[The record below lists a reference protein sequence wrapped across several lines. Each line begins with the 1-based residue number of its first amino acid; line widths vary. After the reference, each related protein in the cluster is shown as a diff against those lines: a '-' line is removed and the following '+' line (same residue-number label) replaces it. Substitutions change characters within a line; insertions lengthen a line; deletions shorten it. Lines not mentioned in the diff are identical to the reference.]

1 MKLLNPSEKRLRY
14 PIIQI
19 VKDIWNLSGSSRP
32 QLVIGTILRVLGDLA
47 GLYPAVV
54 LGLIVNEAAKGVQA
68 SLSHI
73 WMWIALWIGA
83 TLFRY
88 ITQHK
93 AKRMIY
99 LLGEKVLLDT
109 EKKMLGILFAK
120 DSAWHED
127 ETSGT
132 KIKRVE
138 KGATGYKDII
148 RAWATAYIEII
159 IRFIGMPIIL
169 FKFDHTIAILMG
181 FFMISYFA
189 ISKYMQTRCI
199 NAAHTFN
206 VEEEKVAGIF
216 VESVSNIRT
225 VRLLHVGH
233 NMLEKIEKYMKS
245 TFNAANERIA
255 AFQLQSHV
263 SSSYARIFNIGTIA
277 FIAFGVIHGKYE
289 VGMIVLFSTYFFD
302 IWTNLNELTNM
313 TQDTIV
319 SQQSIARMYHLI
331 GREVPPE
338 TGTQKFPAVWNALSV
353 EKLSFSYGENE
364 ALSNLTFTVKKGEK
378 VGIVGLSGAGKST
391 LFKLLL
397 KERPDY
403 TGTIKIGDVEVADIK
418 EGEYYK
424 HVSIV
429 PQDTEV
435 FNFSLQ
441 ENISIV
447 NPGAKHDGSLLEKA
461 MEVSHV
467 KDFLHKLPDGINTL
481 IGERGVKLS
490 GGERQRLGIARAIYK
505 QPEIL
510 LLDEAT
516 SHLDLESEEKIKDSL
531 HKFFEGITALV
542 IAHRLTTIREM
553 DKIIVIEKGRILE
566 QGSFD
571 ELMQKKGRFHE
582 LWEKQKFD

>member
-1 MKLLNPSEKRLRY
+1 MKLLNPTEERLRY
-14 PIIQI
+14 PIWQI
-19 VKDIWNLSGSSRP
+19 IKDIWKLSGSARP
-32 QLVIGTILRVLGDLA
+32 QLVLGTILRILGDLA

-54 LGLIVNEAAKGVQA
+54 LGWIVNEAAKGTAA
-68 SLSHI
+68 SFSHL
-73 WMWIALWIGA
+73 WFWVATWIAA
-83 TLFRY
+83 ALFRY
-88 ITQHK
+88 ITQHS

-99 LLGEKVLLDT
+99 LLGEKLVFDT
-109 EKKMLGILFAK
+109 ERKMLGIMFSK
-120 DSAWHED
+120 DSAWHEN

-132 KIKRVE
+132 KIKRIE
-138 KGATGYKDII
+138 KGAVGYKDIV
-148 RAWATAYIEII
+148 RAWVNAYIEII
-159 IRFIGMPIIL
+159 IRFIGMPLIL
-169 FKFDHTIAILMG
+169 FKFDHAIAILMG

-189 ISKYMQTRCI
+189 MSKYMQKRCVV
-199 NAAHTFN
+199 AAHNFN
-206 VEEEKVAGIF
+206 VADEQVGGIL
-216 VESVSNIRT
+216 VESVGNIRT
-225 VRLLHVGH
+225 VRLLHVGQS
-233 NMLEKIEKYMKS
+233 MLEKIEKHIKVA
-245 TFNAANERIA
+245 FEAARERIA
-255 AFQLQSHV
+255 AFQLQSHICA
-263 SSSYARIFNIGTIA
+263 SYARVFNICVVA
-277 FIAFGVIHGKYE
+277 FIAFQVIHGRYE
-289 VGMIVLFSTYFFD
+289 VGMIIMFSTYFFD

-331 GREVPPE
+331 GREIPPE
-338 TGTQKFPAVWNALSV
+338 TGTQKFPVVWDAINV
-353 EKLSFSYGENE
+353 EKLSFSYGNNE
-364 ALSNLTFTVKKGEK
+364 ALSNLTFTIKKGEK

-397 KERPDY
+397 KERADY
-403 TGTIKIGDVEVADIK
+403 HGRIAIGDIEVRDIK
-418 EGEYYK
+418 ESEYYK

-435 FNFSLQ
+435 FNFSLK

-447 NPGAKHDGSLLEKA
+447 NAHKHEAGLFEKS

-467 KDFLHKLPDGINTL
+467 KDFIHKLPEGVDTL
-481 IGERGVKLS
+481 IGERGIKLS

-505 QPEIL
+505 QPDIL

-542 IAHRLTTIREM
+542 IAHRLTTIKEM
-553 DKIIVIEKGRILE
+553 DKIIVIEKGKIIE

-571 ELMQKKGRFHE
+571 ELYKKKGRFHE